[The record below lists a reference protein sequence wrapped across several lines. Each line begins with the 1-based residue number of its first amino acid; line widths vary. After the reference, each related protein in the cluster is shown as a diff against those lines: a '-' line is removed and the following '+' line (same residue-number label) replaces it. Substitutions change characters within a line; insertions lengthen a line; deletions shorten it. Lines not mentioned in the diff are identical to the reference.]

1 MASSIPTQ
9 PTTATT
15 SAPLKPKTY
24 PRYIR
29 GNDGK
34 LRIQYVNEQGL
45 PIPPISLQQGLYDI
59 FTNDQSPYYGQD
71 PVKPVDDNKEN
82 KTPTDTKTSGTT
94 LEDFASQYEAITGKK
109 LPTLQRTGE
118 RNNDPS
124 GSTQFDPNS
133 TGYIDK
139 PGWVSATS
147 MLPGAAGM
155 AGRALN
161 AGINLGNHVA
171 VNDARVQSG
180 LQPRDG
186 VMDTVRGVM
195 RDNQGQV
202 GDVNIN
208 GEDYSIGI
216 GEKIH
221 GGGGLTPQ
229 GNTSLTPEEAHRRGS
244 MFGLN
249 EIDPRQIYSGSIPG
263 TEPQSR
269 DIAGILSGAFSG
281 LRDFFGGLLTSPQ
294 TAQAPQA
301 ATAQGVFD
309 KFQDRFESIPGQVRN
324 ALDSIKQSPSVAST
338 PTNSPTGPTGTNPAL
353 GQFGNVMNGFVDLT
367 PETPG
372 SFPTPTTQNP
382 VSSAPLNTGATSS
395 PIMGNL
401 GNTISEVGK
410 KATTGLT
417 DYARSMM
424 PGFR

>member
-1 MASSIPTQ
+1 MAAST
-9 PTTATT
+9 PTTPSTATN
-15 SAPLKPKTY
+15 SAPVKPKAF
-24 PRYIR
+24 PQYIR

-34 LRIQYVNEQGL
+34 LRIIYVNEQGL
-45 PIPPISLQQGLYDI
+45 PIPPISLQQGLYE
-59 FTNDQSPYYGQD
+59 FATNDVSQYYGQD
-71 PVKPVDDNKEN
+71 PVESEEKKPETQVPTSVEDQFHTNLEN
-82 KTPTDTKTSGTT
+82 VRNGRPLYS
-94 LEDFASQYEAITGKK
+94 
-109 LPTLQRTGE
+109 RE
-118 RNNDPS
+118 RNGEPS
-124 GSTQFDPNS
+124 SRTSFDPNS

-147 MLPGAAGM
+147 MLPGYAGM
-155 AGRALN
+155 AGRAVN

-171 VNDARVQSG
+171 VNNARVQSG

-186 VMDTVRGVM
+186 VMDTIRGIA

-216 GEKIH
+216 GSKYH

-244 MFGLN
+244 MFGIT
-249 EIDPRQIYSGSIPG
+249 EIDPRQMYSGSIPG

-301 ATAQGVFD
+301 ATAQSVFD
-309 KFQDRFESIPGQVRN
+309 KFQDRFESIPGQVNN

-338 PTNSPTGPTGTNPAL
+338 PTNSPPGPTGTNPAL

-410 KATTGLT
+410 KVSTGLT

>member
-1 MASSIPTQ
+1 MAAGTPTT
-9 PTTATT
+9 PSTATT
-15 SAPLKPKTY
+15 SAPLKPKAY
-24 PRYIR
+24 PKYVR

-34 LRIQYVNEQGL
+34 LRITYVNEQGL

-59 FTNDQSPYYGQD
+59 ATNDISQYYGQD
-71 PVKPVDDNKEN
+71 PVKPIEEKSGTASN
-82 KTPTDTKTSGTT
+82 TPTTT
-94 LEDFASQYEAITGKK
+94 PTQGSRNINKRPLTYQGRSDGPRETGV
-109 LPTLQRTGE
+109 
-118 RNNDPS
+118 N
-124 GSTQFDPNS
+124 QFDPNN

-139 PGWVSATS
+139 PDWVSATS
-147 MLPGAAGM
+147 MLPGYAGM
-155 AGRALN
+155 AGKALN
-161 AGINLGNHVA
+161 AGINYGNHVA
-171 VNDARVQSG
+171 VNDARIQSG
-180 LQPRDG
+180 LDPRDG

-216 GEKIH
+216 GHKVH

-244 MFGLN
+244 MFGIT
-249 EIDPRQIYSGSIPG
+249 EIDPRQMYSGSIPG

-269 DIAGILSGAFSG
+269 DIAGILSGAFTG
-281 LRDFFGGLLTSPQ
+281 LRDFFGGLLSSGT
-294 TAQAPQA
+294 QAPSA
-301 ATAQGVFD
+301 PAPAQNPFD
-309 KFQDRFESIPGQVRN
+309 NFQDRFESVPGQVRN
-324 ALDSIKQSPSVAST
+324 ALNSIKQSPSVAST
-338 PTNSPTGPTGTNPAL
+338 PTQSPTGPTGMNPAL
-353 GQFGNVMNGFVDLT
+353 GQFGNTMNGFVDLT

-382 VSSAPLNTGATSS
+382 VSSTPLSTGATSS

-401 GNTISEVGK
+401 GNTINEVGK
-410 KATTGLT
+410 KVSTGLT